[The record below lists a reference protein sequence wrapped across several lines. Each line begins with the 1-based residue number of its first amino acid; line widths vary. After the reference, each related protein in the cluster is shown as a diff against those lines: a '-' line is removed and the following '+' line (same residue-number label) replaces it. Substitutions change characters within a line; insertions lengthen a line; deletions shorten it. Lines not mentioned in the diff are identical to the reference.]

1 VRVLVADDDVFSR
14 RILRRTLE
22 RGGFEVVEVSDGRL
36 AADLLRPPDGPRLAL
51 LDWMM
56 PKMDGPEVC
65 REVRR
70 QRKQPYVHLVLLTS
84 RNTKQDIV
92 DGLES
97 GADDYLTK
105 PFHPAELNARL
116 KAGLRILEL
125 EDCLVEAR
133 EEMRYK
139 ATHDHLTSLFNRGVI
154 LELMAGELVRT
165 LRQDRCTTVIMA
177 DVDHFK
183 NVNDTYGHP
192 VGDEVLQEV
201 ARRLLQSCR
210 SYDFVGRYG
219 GEEFLIVLND
229 CEMVHALSRA
239 EELRRA
245 ISGTAFRTSAGPIS
259 ITISLGVYASRD
271 SSLTPPEDV
280 LREVDAA
287 MYASKSAGRN
297 AVRMAHISA
306 PVSQYPPE
314 LAAVSVS

>member
-1 VRVLVADDDVFSR
+1 
-14 RILRRTLE
+14 LE
-22 RGGFEVVEVSDGRL
+22 RGGFEVVEVDDGRL
-36 AADLLRPPDGPRLAL
+36 AADLLCPPDGPRLAL

-65 REVRR
+65 REVRKR
-70 QRKQPYVHLVLLTS
+70 RKQPYVHIVLLTS

-97 GADDYLTK
+97 GADDYLIK

-125 EDCLVEAR
+125 EDCLVKAR

-139 ATHDHLTSLFNRGVI
+139 ATHDQLTSLFNRGVI
-154 LELMAGELVRT
+154 LELMAAELVRT

-201 ARRLLQSCR
+201 ARRLLRSCR

-219 GEEFLIVLND
+219 GEEFLVVLND

-245 ISGTAFRTSAGPIS
+245 ICDSAFRTSVGPLS
-259 ITISLGVYASRD
+259 ITVSLGVYASRD
-271 SSLTPPEDV
+271 SSLTPSADV

-287 MYASKSAGRN
+287 LYLSKRAGRN
-297 AVRMAHISA
+297 AVSMAHLSA
-306 PVSQYPPE
+306 PASLYATEQ
-314 LAAVSVS
+314 AAVSVS